1 MTIELIVLFCVIYIT
16 SNLVISKRLKNS
28 YYPDK
33 AMLSL
38 HLKLIWILPFIGPT
52 LLYNFWKKS
61 NPTVMKINTKE
72 NRKTESTHFYESGE
86 GLDY

>member
-1 MTIELIVLFCVIYIT
+1 
-16 SNLVISKRLKNS
+16 
-28 YYPDK
+28 
-33 AMLSL
+33 MLSL